1 MRYKALAL
9 VISIM
14 MLQGCSSMVQEAMG
28 TRTIYPCSMSCG
40 NENITPP
47 KGYVYYHQRVM
58 SIEEFNEITHQ
69 HLVIE

>member
-1 MRYKALAL
+1 
-9 VISIM
+9 
-14 MLQGCSSMVQEAMG
+14 MVQEAMG

-47 KGYVYYHQRVM
+47 KGYVYYHHRVM